1 MSVGI
6 FCRERVIRWW
16 NGCNL
21 GKEGDLGEKKGGIRV
36 KEFFCAMKKVL
47 TFAEKGV

>member
-1 MSVGI
+1 MSVRI

-21 GKEGDLGEKKGGIRV
+21 GKEGGLGRKMGIRV
-36 KEFFCAMKKVL
+36 KVFFCGMKKVL
-47 TFAEKGV
+47 TLPEKGV